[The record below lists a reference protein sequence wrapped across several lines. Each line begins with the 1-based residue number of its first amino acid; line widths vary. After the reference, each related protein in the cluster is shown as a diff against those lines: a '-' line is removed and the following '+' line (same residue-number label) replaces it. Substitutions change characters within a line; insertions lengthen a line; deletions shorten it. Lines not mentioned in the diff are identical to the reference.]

1 MSSTNHR
8 RKLPGLKKEM
18 AIKVQEPYGTSN
30 KWEQKRK
37 PSLHIIIKALNAQ
50 NKERILKAER
60 EKGQVTCKDRS
71 VRITPDFLTET
82 LKVRRS

>member
-50 NKERILKAER
+50 NKERILKAARER
-60 EKGQVTCKDRS
+60 AKKRT
-71 VRITPDFLTET
+71 
-82 LKVRRS
+82 KVELHQASQQRL